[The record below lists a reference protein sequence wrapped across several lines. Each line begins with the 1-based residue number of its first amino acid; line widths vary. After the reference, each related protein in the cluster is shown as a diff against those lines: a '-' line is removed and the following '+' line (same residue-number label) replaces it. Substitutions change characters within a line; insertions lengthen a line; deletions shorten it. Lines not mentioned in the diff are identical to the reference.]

1 MGLQMLEEGEGQGM
15 EGVVIV
21 SVWRDV
27 PALLLTSARD
37 T

>member
-1 MGLQMLEEGEGQGM
+1 MLEWGEGQGM
-15 EGVVIV
+15 EGVAVV

-27 PALLLTSARD
+27 PALLLSSARD